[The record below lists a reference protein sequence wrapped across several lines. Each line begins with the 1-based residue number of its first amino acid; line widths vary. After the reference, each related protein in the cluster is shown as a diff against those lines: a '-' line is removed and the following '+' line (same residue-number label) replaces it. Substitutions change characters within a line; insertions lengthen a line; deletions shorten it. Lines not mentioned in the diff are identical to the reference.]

1 MRLFRVLQLVLL
13 WGVTAVVAAPTPAQ
27 SQSATPGFTESEI
40 KAAFILH
47 LFNFVQWPDGRSP
60 KVICIT
66 EESSVTASLRALVQA
81 KPAQGL
87 TLTKVSDQTFGE
99 SSCDVLFMP
108 RGIGKSLMAAVDA
121 NMPTLTV
128 SDTRGFAQEG
138 GMIELERQASRVGL
152 VINLESLSDNGLSV
166 SSRLLRL
173 ARVINSEELADGS

>member
-1 MRLFRVLQLVLL
+1 VTLFRLLQLSLL

-47 LFNFVQWPDGRSP
+47 LFNFVQWPDDQTP
-60 KVICIT
+60 TVICVA

-87 TLTKVSDQTFGE
+87 TLTKVNDQSLGQ
-99 SSCDVLFMP
+99 SSCDVLFLS
-108 RGIGKSLMAAVDA
+108 RGVGRSLLAAVDA
-121 NMPTLTV
+121 GKPILTV
-128 SDTRGFAQEG
+128 SDTPGFALDG
-138 GMIELERQASRVGL
+138 GMIELERQSSRVGL
-152 VINLESLSDNGLSV
+152 VINLDRLTETGLSV

-173 ARVINSEELADGS
+173 ARVINSEELADGR